1 MTCLFSLLQAAGKD
15 AEACPVVP
23 EACATVP
30 ETSASVPGTPRA
42 QGRSGSLGR
51 LASFRTQG
59 LRFWMISLPSLP
71 GEGPLTADPY
81 SQVGAKL
88 ARNESAPPAKPPL

>member
-1 MTCLFSLLQAAGKD
+1 M
-15 AEACPVVP
+15 P

-30 ETSASVPGTPRA
+30 ETSAPVPGAPGA
-42 QGRSGSLGR
+42 QGPSGSLGR

-59 LRFWMISLPSLP
+59 SRFWMISLPSLP

-88 ARNESAPPAKPPL
+88 ARKEGAPPAKPPL

>member
-1 MTCLFSLLQAAGKD
+1 
-15 AEACPVVP
+15 VP

-30 ETSASVPGTPRA
+30 ETSASVPGTPKA
-42 QGRSGSLGR
+42 QRRSGSLGR

-59 LRFWMISLPSLP
+59 SRFWMTSLPSLP

-88 ARNESAPPAKPPL
+88 ERNEGAPPAKPPL